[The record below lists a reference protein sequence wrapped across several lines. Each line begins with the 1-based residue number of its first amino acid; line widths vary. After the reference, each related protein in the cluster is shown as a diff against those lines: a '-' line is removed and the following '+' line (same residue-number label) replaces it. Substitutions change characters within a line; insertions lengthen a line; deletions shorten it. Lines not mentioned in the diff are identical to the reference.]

1 VNSVLRQLCKKP
13 RWVSS
18 GNGIQSRQ
26 EEAWGQGAAAF
37 TGSLPRHCVK
47 RQRDNFF
54 AEAFRP
60 SPHPIGITELETGAC
75 LEVNDAC
82 LATFDFRRD
91 EVIGKTTLM
100 LRIWPDSHDRARL
113 IDRLKC
119 EGSVRNFDVSIR
131 MNSGEL
137 RQFLISADL
146 ITLRRKPCILTI
158 GNDITDRKRLWRSC
172 VAPMTIWSDAFRN
185 GQPTSNEPMRRCG
198 IVRSDSVCSSSM
210 RRSRLRCLIA
220 TCVIWRPAAAL

>member
-1 VNSVLRQLCKKP
+1 
-13 RWVSS
+13 
-18 GNGIQSRQ
+18 
-26 EEAWGQGAAAF
+26 
-37 TGSLPRHCVK
+37 
-47 RQRDNFF
+47 
-54 AEAFRP
+54 
-60 SPHPIGITELETGAC
+60 
-75 LEVNDAC
+75 
-82 LATFDFRRD
+82 
-91 EVIGKTTLM
+91 M
-100 LRIWPDSHDRARL
+100 LRIWHDSHDRTRL

-198 IVRSDSVCSSSM
+198 IVRSDSVCSSST

-220 TCVIWRPAAAL
+220 TCVIWRPAAAGWRTTGSHGISSSITRERRCCWEVSLSTSPQADGRALHRNRLELHQQQVQLEELTSKLLTAQEHERQRIARDLHDGLMSVS